1 MPHEQDLVLVHKAI
15 GEPKAQLIKSLLE
28 DFGIPVSL
36 ESHVPPAVL
45 PMTFDGL
52 SEIRILVLPEH
63 REQAQEIIR
72 DYFEEPV
79 TD

>member
-1 MPHEQDLVLVHKAI
+1 MYDEGLVLVHKAM

-28 DFGIPVSL
+28 DFDIPVSL

-45 PMTFDGL
+45 PIAFDGL
-52 SEIRILVLPEH
+52 SEFRILVLPKDVQ
-63 REQAQEIIR
+63 RAQEIIR
-72 DYFEEPV
+72 DYFEEPI